1 MAFNGN
7 TLAYIGG
14 AQAGDFSY
22 QKVIDTKNVEDGT
35 TNEGAAKT
43 ASGRTDHSCAIIK
56 TGKNAKPSI
65 AICKRIFRYLSLNEG

>member
-35 TNEGAAKT
+35 TNEGAAKM
-43 ASGRTDHSCAIIK
+43 SNFRTDHSCAIIK

-65 AICKRIFRYLSLNEG
+65 AICKRIFRFPSLLC